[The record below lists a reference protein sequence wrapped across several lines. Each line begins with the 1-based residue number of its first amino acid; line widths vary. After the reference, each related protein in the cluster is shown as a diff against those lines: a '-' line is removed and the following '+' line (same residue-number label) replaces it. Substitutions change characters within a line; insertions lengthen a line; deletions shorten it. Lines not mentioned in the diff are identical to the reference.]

1 MTDSNPLV
9 TVITINRND
18 REGLKRTLESVLN
31 EQALAPDE
39 LEYIVIDG
47 ASTDGSAE
55 LLADYAARTDFRHR
69 ISVWVSEAD
78 GGIYDAMNK
87 GLSRATGKL
96 VGIINS
102 GDSLLPSALA
112 GLSDL
117 HAEHPGAVLYGA
129 FSVMKDGVFDWV
141 QGFTASELPNKMIPH
156 NASFVPLSL
165 YGKYGF
171 YDTAYKVCADYD
183 LFLKLY
189 TDGVPF
195 VWINRIV
202 CDYALGGLSDRAE
215 QLRLSESEAIQR
227 KYGCYVELGRKQKV
241 KRAVKRLLKRLFFFL
256 AGEGYGE
263 RQ

>member
-1 MTDSNPLV
+1 MSGQPDISI
-9 TVITINRND
+9 ITINRND
-18 REGLKRTLESVLN
+18 REGFRRTLGSVMD
-31 EQALAPDE
+31 EKALEPGT

-55 LLADYAARTDFRHR
+55 LLAEYAARKDSRHA
-69 ISVWVSEAD
+69 ISFWVSEAD

-102 GDSLLPSALA
+102 GDSLLPYALA
-112 GLSDL
+112 GLPGI
-117 HAEHPGAVLYGA
+117 HAGNPGAVLYGA

-141 QGFTASELPNKMIPH
+141 QGFTATELTNKMIPH

-165 YGKYGF
+165 YKKYGS
-171 YDTAYKVCADYD
+171 YDTGYKVCADYD
-183 LFLKLY
+183 LFLRMYK
-189 TDGVPF
+189 DGVPF
-195 VWINRIV
+195 VWLDRIV

-227 KYGCYVELGRKQKV
+227 KYGCYVEPGRRQKF
-241 KRAVKRLLKRLFFFL
+241 KRALKALLKKPFFFL
-256 AGEGYGE
+256 CGD
-263 RQ
+263 

>member
-1 MTDSNPLV
+1 MTDRNPLL

-18 REGLKRTLESVLN
+18 REGLRHTLESVLN

-55 LLADYAARTDFRHR
+55 LLADYAARTDLRHR

-112 GLSDL
+112 GLPDL

-156 NASFVPLSL
+156 NASFVPRTL
-165 YGKYGF
+165 YETYGP
-171 YDTAYKVCADYD
+171 YDTSYKVCADYD

-215 QLRLSESEAIQR
+215 QLRLTESVAIRR
-227 KYGCYVELGRKQKV
+227 KYGCYVEPSRKQKV
-241 KRAVKRLLKRLFFFL
+241 KRAVKRLLKRFFFFL
-256 AGEGYGE
+256 AGEE
-263 RQ
+263 

>member
-1 MTDSNPLV
+1 MTGSNPLV
-9 TVITINRND
+9 TIITINRND
-18 REGLKRTLESVLN
+18 REGLRQTLESVLN
-31 EQALAPDE
+31 EQALASGE

-55 LLADYAARTDFRHR
+55 LLAEYASRTDFRHR
-69 ISVWVSEAD
+69 ISQWVSEAD
-78 GGIYDAMNK
+78 GGIYAAMNK
-87 GLSRATGKL
+87 GLARATGRL

-102 GDSLLPSALA
+102 GDSLLPYALA
-112 GLSDL
+112 GLEAI
-117 HAEHPGAVLYGA
+117 HAARPDAVLYGA
-129 FSVMKDGVFDWV
+129 FSVLKDGVFDWV

-156 NASFVPLSL
+156 NASFVPRTL
-165 YGKYGF
+165 YEKYGP
-171 YDTAYKVCADYD
+171 YDTGYKVCADYD

-227 KYGCYVELGRKQKV
+227 KYGCFVEPSRKQKV

-256 AGEGYGE
+256 AGEG
-263 RQ
+263 

>member
-1 MTDSNPLV
+1 MTGSNPLV
-9 TVITINRND
+9 TIITINRND
-18 REGLKRTLESVLN
+18 REGLRRTLESVLN
-31 EQALAPDE
+31 EQALAPE
-39 LEYIVIDG
+39 QLEYIVIDG
-47 ASTDGSAE
+47 ASDDGSAE
-55 LLADYAARTDFRHR
+55 LLKGYAARTDLPHA
-69 ISVWVSEAD
+69 ISSWVSEAD
-78 GGIYDAMNK
+78 GGIYAAMNK
-87 GLSRATGKL
+87 GLARATGTL

-112 GLSDL
+112 GLEAL
-117 HAEHPGAVLYGA
+117 HAAHPDAVLYGA
-129 FSVMKDGVFDWV
+129 FSVLKDGVFDWV

-156 NASFVPLSL
+156 NASFVPRTL
-165 YGKYGF
+165 YEKYGP
-171 YDTAYKVCADYD
+171 YDTSYKVCADYD

-227 KYGCYVELGRKQKV
+227 KYGCYVEPSRKQKL

-256 AGEGYGE
+256 AEEG
-263 RQ
+263 